1 MIHLPF
7 QDTIKQLWPQGDG
20 QTTQQVFAV
29 LDGARDPR
37 IAPMIRRCRLEHDC
51 LYAGKLSPHLQNAA
65 PYIVH
70 LALNSSFTTELLTQG
85 WGKSWGFFTKTPP
98 HVTINQQ
105 RKHFRTLLRVK
116 DENDRK
122 LIFRFYDPRVLRI
135 YLPTCTK
142 AEIKQFFGPI
152 PCMLAESEDGNNLL
166 SYFSE
171 TREVPNNS

>member
-1 MIHLPF
+1 MIQVPF
-7 QDTIKQLWPQGDG
+7 QDIIEKLWSQGDS

-37 IAPMIRRCRLEHDC
+37 IAPMIRLCRLEYYC

-70 LALNSSFTTELLTQG
+70 LALNSPFTTDLLTQG
-85 WGKSWGFFTKTPP
+85 WGKSWGFFTQSPP
-98 HVTINQQ
+98 HVTIKQQ
-105 RKHFRTLLRVK
+105 RIHFRTLLRVK
-116 DENDRK
+116 DESGRK
-122 LIFRFYDPRVLRI
+122 LIFRFYDPRVLRV

-152 PCMLAESEDGNNLL
+152 PCMMAESEDGNNLL
-166 SYFSE
+166 SYFSG
-171 TREVPNNS
+171 RKDQRFF